1 MQSRTEDICGRK
13 IKKQL
18 FYARIFT
25 KTRKEEFEKGTSISV
40 NLPYLYDMDHL
51 MNEMR
56 TLMEMGPSRQS
67 CLYGIKATTMLILIS
82 IPTLN

>member
-51 MNEMR
+51 MNQTR
-56 TLMEMGPSRQS
+56 TLMEMGLRDK
-67 CLYGIKATTMLILIS
+67 GTMMLILIS